1 MTPRHSRWA
10 LACRTAPQ
18 QTGAQRSAAGFYLPP
33 RKNPVAVPFD
43 YRRFTAFPR
52 NITGLPKWAQML
64 VVVAALPGVLLLAAA
79 ALIAVVGV
87 FVIGL
92 LALPTYRILRAL
104 AGRPIEVVGM
114 SPVVPP
120 TISISS
126 PEADQPPGERRQV
139 ESRVVE

>member
-1 MTPRHSRWA
+1 
-10 LACRTAPQ
+10 
-18 QTGAQRSAAGFYLPP
+18 
-33 RKNPVAVPFD
+33 VAVQFD

-52 NITGLPKWAQML
+52 NITGLPRWAQML
-64 VVVAALPGVLLLAAA
+64 VLLAALPGVLLLVAA
-79 ALIAVVGV
+79 ALIAAVGV

-92 LALPTYRILRAL
+92 LALPAYRILRAL
-104 AGRPIEVVGM
+104 AGQPMEVVEI

-120 TISISS
+120 TISIAS